1 MTARFSVPVLLRLVA
16 AAALCATCIGCQRGE
31 NPTPVHVV
39 PQPQRGATTEAAA
52 GAGADAGTDQSAS
65 RPRISIDPS
74 YTVLQ
79 VANANLDTDSAQ
91 EQVIAAK
98 RMDDI
103 GSSVHLFV
111 ADSDPAQGGYYF
123 QSWDTNLTAT
133 NGRIFSIGLEDL
145 IGDHSTQ
152 IVASGMNEAGKLTL
166 DVFRPLPPSQGKG
179 LMYKAICQLEA
190 DEISIDQTDR
200 PDSYSSN
207 QGPGPS
213 FPITVLLRD
222 PDSQNV
228 MDLVRIRYAWSSTE
242 GRYVP
247 GAAEKIPGDKV
258 QAAQL
263 QALFTSS
270 NDQTFE
276 QFIAGSWVQVIPAP
290 GGRGEDTYGPIIDFD
305 PVSRTISLLSGNAQ
319 EAYSWQESHRTIYK
333 TIQAT
338 GVSEIV
344 PQIRLE
350 RRFKITIE
358 AIDTIDVA
366 MSGIVSGDEYN
377 FADPV
382 TYTKV
387 NADVQ
392 AKLLDRPDA
401 HVGLSALALS
411 GTFTDATG
419 TTLTFQ
425 PPQLTWNDAGGH
437 RRGSYVLFTLGRKI
451 VITVRFAS
459 PTRPNGLVS
468 SWRVDMQEKKSGGST
483 LRTLTLSP
491 VQLTVDGYADA
502 SGDTLTLQQTADN
515 KKS

>member
-1 MTARFSVPVLLRLVA
+1 MR
-16 AAALCATCIGCQRGE
+16 I
-31 NPTPVHVV
+31 V
-39 PQPQRGATTEAAA
+39 PQPPGGVAANA
-52 GAGADAGTDQSAS
+52 PGGSNAEMSADQAAS

-74 YTVLQ
+74 YTILQ
-79 VANANLDTDSAQ
+79 VANANLDANSDQ
-91 EQVIAAK
+91 DQVIAAK

-103 GSSVHLFV
+103 GSFVHLFI
-111 ADSDPAQGGYYF
+111 ADTDSGHGNYYF

-133 NGRIFSIGLEDL
+133 NGRTFSLGLEDL
-145 IGDHSTQ
+145 IGDHTTQ

-166 DVFRPLPPSQGKG
+166 DVFRPLPASQGKG
-179 LMYKAICQLEA
+179 LTYKAICQIEA

-200 PDSYSSN
+200 PDSYASN

-213 FPITVLLRD
+213 FPITVLLKD

-228 MDLVRIRYAWSSTE
+228 MDLVRIRYTWNAAE

-247 GAAEKIPGDKV
+247 GAAEKIPADTV

-270 NDQTFE
+270 NDQAFE
-276 QFIAGSWVQVIPAP
+276 QFISGSWVQVIPAA
-290 GGRGEDTYGPIIDFD
+290 GGRGEDTYGQIIDFD
-305 PVSRTISLLSGNAQ
+305 PAGRTISILSGNAQ

-344 PQIRLE
+344 PQFKLE

-387 NADVQ
+387 NADIQ

-411 GTFTDATG
+411 GTYTDATG
-419 TTLTFQ
+419 ATIVFQ
-425 PPQLTWNDAGGH
+425 SPQLAWSDANGH
-437 RRGSYVLFTLGRKI
+437 RSGSYVLFTLGRKTI
-451 VITVRFAS
+451 MTVRFFS
-459 PTRPNGLVS
+459 PTRPNGQIS
-468 SWRVDMQEKKSGGST
+468 SWLLDFQQKKGNGAT

-491 VQLTVDGYADA
+491 VQLTVDGYVDA
-502 SGDTLTLQQTADN
+502 SGDTLTFQQASN
-515 KKS
+515 SAKS